1 MFKLFTKYYILDYI
15 SLNTTTTARKKSKTV
30 IRSVRITKELDNL
43 LEKDAKAKRVSLNSL
58 ISMIMTKYVEMDRYN
73 ERFGT
78 ITLRREGFRSILEAI
93 EDDKIT
99 TLAKEI
105 GSQIPKQFLLFWFK
119 KTNLETYLK
128 YLSLVC
134 KYSGFA
140 EYEVDTN
147 EDETDYVITLLH
159 DLGEKWSIFLKNWLE
174 QGMKS
179 TIGIVPTVFD
189 VSKNTVVV
197 RFHTV

>member
-1 MFKLFTKYYILDYI
+1 M
-15 SLNTTTTARKKSKTV
+15 KSRTL
-30 IRSVRITKELDNL
+30 IRSVRIRKELDDI
-43 LEKDAKAKRVSLNSL
+43 LEKDAKAKRVSVNSL
-58 ISMIMTKYVEMDRYN
+58 ISMIMTKYAEMDRYN

-78 ITLRREGFRSILEAI
+78 ITLRRDGFRSILEAI

-99 TLAKEI
+99 ALAKEI

-119 KTNLETYLK
+119 KANVETYLE

-147 EDETDYVITLLH
+147 EDETGYIITLIH
-159 DLGEKWSIFLKNWLE
+159 DLGEKWSIFLRNWLE
-174 QGMKS
+174 QGMKT

-189 VSKNTVVV
+189 ISKNTVVV
-197 RFHTV
+197 KFCVG

>member
-15 SLNTTTTARKKSKTV
+15 SLNTTATARKKSKTV
-30 IRSVRITKELDNL
+30 IRSVRITKDLDNL

-105 GSQIPKQFLLFWFK
+105 GSQIPTISFV
-119 KTNLETYLK
+119 
-128 YLSLVC
+128 LV
-134 KYSGFA
+134 
-140 EYEVDTN
+140 
-147 EDETDYVITLLH
+147 
-159 DLGEKWSIFLKNWLE
+159 
-174 QGMKS
+174 
-179 TIGIVPTVFD
+179 
-189 VSKNTVVV
+189 
-197 RFHTV
+197 

>member
-1 MFKLFTKYYILDYI
+1 
-15 SLNTTTTARKKSKTV
+15 LNTAPSARKKPKTL

-43 LEKDAKAKRVSLNSL
+43 LEKDAKAKRVSVNSL
-58 ISMIMTKYVEMDRYN
+58 ISIIMTKYAEMDRYN

-93 EDDKIT
+93 EDDTIT
-99 TLAKEI
+99 SLAKDI
-105 GSQIPKQFLLFWFK
+105 GTQIPKQFLLFWFK
-119 KTNLETYLK
+119 KLNLETYLK

-147 EDETDYVITLLH
+147 EDETECIITLIH

-174 QGMKS
+174 QGMK
-179 TIGIVPTVFD
+179 TAVGIVPTAFD

-197 RFHTV
+197 RFHVV

>member
-1 MFKLFTKYYILDYI
+1 
-15 SLNTTTTARKKSKTV
+15 LNRAPSTRKKPKTL
-30 IRSVRITKELDNL
+30 IRSVRITKELDTL
-43 LEKDAKAKRVSLNSL
+43 LEKDAKAKRVSVNSL
-58 ISMIMTKYVEMDRYN
+58 ISIIMTKYAEMDRYN

-93 EDDKIT
+93 EDDTIT
-99 TLAKEI
+99 SLAKDI
-105 GSQIPKQFLLFWFK
+105 GTQIPKQFLLFWFK
-119 KTNLETYLK
+119 KLNLETYLK

-147 EDETDYVITLLH
+147 EDETEYIMTLIH

-174 QGMKS
+174 QGMK
-179 TIGIVPTVFD
+179 TTVGIVPTTFD

-197 RFHTV
+197 RFHVV

>member
-1 MFKLFTKYYILDYI
+1 MFKLFTKYYKLDHI
-15 SLNTTTTARKKSKTV
+15 SLNTAPSTRKKPKTL

-43 LEKDAKAKRVSLNSL
+43 LEKDAKAKGVSVNSL
-58 ISMIMTKYVEMDRYN
+58 ISMIMTKYAEMDRYN

-99 TLAKEI
+99 NIAKEI
-105 GSQIPKQFLLFWFK
+105 GTQIPKQFLLFWFK
-119 KTNLETYLK
+119 KMSLETYLK

-140 EYEVDTN
+140 EYEVDSN
-147 EDETDYVITLLH
+147 EEETDYIITLIH
-159 DLGEKWSIFLKNWLE
+159 NVGEKWSIFLKNWLE
-174 QGMKS
+174 QGMKT
-179 TIGIVPTVFD
+179 TIAIVSTVFD
-189 VSKNTVVV
+189 VSKNTIVV
-197 RFHTV
+197 RFHVV

>member
-1 MFKLFTKYYILDYI
+1 MNITR
-15 SLNTTTTARKKSKTV
+15 SRKKSKTL
-30 IRSVRITKELDNL
+30 IRSVRITKELDDL
-43 LEKDAKAKRVSLNSL
+43 LEKDAKAKRVSVNYL
-58 ISMIMTKYVEMDRYN
+58 ISTIMTRYVEMDRYN
-73 ERFGT
+73 ERFGN

-99 TLAKEI
+99 TLSKEI

-119 KTNLETYLK
+119 KMSLETYLK

-140 EYEVDTN
+140 EYEVDSN
-147 EDETDYVITLLH
+147 EEETDYIITLIH

-174 QGMKS
+174 QGMKT
-179 TIGIVPTVFD
+179 TIGIVSTVFD
-189 VSKNTVVV
+189 VSKNTVAV
-197 RFHTV
+197 RFHLV

>member
-1 MFKLFTKYYILDYI
+1 MFTKYYILDYI

-140 EYEVDTN
+140 EYEVDIN

-159 DLGEKWSIFLKNWLE
+159 DLGGKWSIFLKNWLE
-174 QGMKS
+174 QGMKN

>member
-1 MFKLFTKYYILDYI
+1 MFKLFTKYYKLDHI
-15 SLNTTTTARKKSKTV
+15 SLNRTSSTRKKPKTL

-43 LEKDAKAKRVSLNSL
+43 LEKDAKAKRVSVNSL
-58 ISMIMTKYVEMDRYN
+58 ISIIMTKYAEMDRYN

-93 EDDKIT
+93 EDDTIT
-99 TLAKEI
+99 SLAKDI
-105 GSQIPKQFLLFWFK
+105 GTQIPKQFLLFWFK
-119 KTNLETYLK
+119 KMNLETYLK

-147 EDETDYVITLLH
+147 EDETEYIITLIH
-159 DLGEKWSIFLKNWLE
+159 DLGEKWSIFLKNWFE
-174 QGMKS
+174 QGIKT
-179 TIGIVPTVFD
+179 TIGIVPNLLD

-197 RFHTV
+197 RVHVV

>member
-1 MFKLFTKYYILDYI
+1 MFTKYYKYDLIIL
-15 SLNTTTTARKKSKTV
+15 ARAANSRMKSRTL
-30 IRSVRITKELDNL
+30 IRSVRIRKELDDI
-43 LEKDAKAKRVSLNSL
+43 LEKDAKAKRVSVNSL
-58 ISMIMTKYVEMDRYN
+58 ISMIMTKYSEMDRYN

-119 KTNLETYLK
+119 KADVETYLE

-147 EDETDYVITLLH
+147 EDETGYIITLIH
-159 DLGEKWSIFLKNWLE
+159 DLGEKWSIFLRNWLE
-174 QGMKS
+174 QGMKT

-189 VSKNTVVV
+189 ISKNTVVV
-197 RFHTV
+197 KFCVG